1 MTIDERIAQ
10 YEKQGITVKYNKA
23 VSANDPLKLMYGA
36 VYYKGKAVKKIVD
49 GEDFMV
55 TLLNAPKDGL
65 SIEAT
70 YNSDGKI
77 TGFKEITN

>member
-1 MTIDERIAQ
+1 MN
-10 YEKQGITVKYNKA
+10 YSITSSIN
-23 VSANDPLKLMYGA
+23 
-36 VYYKGKAVKKIVD
+36 KKIVD

-70 YNSDGKI
+70 YNSDGMI
-77 TGFKEITN
+77 AGFKEITN